1 MSEWSKI
8 PLAELEAL
16 WDECRRTGTVFNGCT
31 RAALEAHYGAEN
43 VRHQMDVGWFKRV
56 VLKEHAE

>member
-1 MSEWSKI
+1 
-8 PLAELEAL
+8 
-16 WDECRRTGTVFNGCT
+16 VFNGCT